1 MAKEMLM
8 KNKDDIVKLYVDGL
22 TQQQIADKYNTSKSS
37 IARLLRSVGIT
48 SKVIITEFEEC
59 QIIEL
64 YKSGI
69 IIKDIANEFNIGE
82 KRVSNILK
90 KYNIQ
95 ILPSYERQRKYSLND
110 HYFDCIDTQDKAYL
124 LGLLYADGCN
134 SNGHIVIRLQER
146 DRDILEKMNIALG
159 SNRPL
164 RFIDY
169 SSRSDCCQ
177 NQYSLDIVN
186 QYMSNQLSLLGMVP
200 NKSLVLEFPQWMNV
214 ELYSHFI
221 RGYFD
226 GDGYVS
232 KNYNNAKLTIIG
244 TKFFC
249 EKVKDILYK
258 DIGINACIYLCH
270 KNESTT
276 TRTLQIS
283 GRNQIKKFLDYI
295 YNNANLYLDRKYN
308 IYQSLYTDKNNTL
321 AV

>member
-8 KNKDDIVKLYVDGL
+8 ENKDDIVELYINGL

-37 IARLLRSVGIT
+37 IARFLRSLDIT
-48 SKVIITEFEEC
+48 SKIIITEFDE
-59 QIIEL
+59 QKIIEL
-64 YKSGI
+64 YKNGMT
-69 IIKDIANEFNIGE
+69 IKDIAKEFNIGDI
-82 KRVSNILK
+82 RVSDILK

-95 ILPSYERQRKYSLND
+95 ILPSYERLRKYSLNEN
-110 HYFDCIDTQDKAYL
+110 YFDCIDTQDKAYL

-134 SNGHIVIRLQER
+134 SNGHIFIRLQEK
-146 DRDILEKMNIALG
+146 DKDILEKMNVTLG
-159 SNRPL
+159 SDRPL

-169 SSRSDCCQ
+169 SSRSNYCQ

-186 QYMSNQLSLLGMVP
+186 QHMSNQLSLLGMVP
-200 NKSLVLEFPQWMNV
+200 NKSLILEFPQWMNA
-214 ELYSHFI
+214 ELYPHFI

-232 KNYNNAKLTIIG
+232 KNYNNAKLSIVS
-244 TKFFC
+244 TKAFC
-249 EKVKDILYK
+249 EKVKDIVSK

-270 KNESTT
+270 KNELTA

-283 GRNQIKKFLDYI
+283 GRNQIRKFLDYI

>member
-1 MAKEMLM
+1 MVKEILM
-8 KNKDDIVKLYVDGL
+8 KNKDDIIELYFNGL

-37 IARLLRSVGIT
+37 IARLLRSVGVT
-48 SKVIITEFEEC
+48 SKVIINKLDEC
-59 QIIEL
+59 QMVEL
-64 YKSGI
+64 YKSGM
-69 IIKDIANEFNIGE
+69 IIKDIANQFNIGE

-90 KYNIQ
+90 QYNIK
-95 ILPSYERQRKYSLND
+95 ILPSYERQRKYSLNES
-110 HYFDCIDTQDKAYL
+110 YFDCIDTQDKAYL

-134 SNGHIVIRLQER
+134 SNGHIAIRLQER
-146 DRDILEKMNIALG
+146 DKDILDKMNIALG
-159 SNRPL
+159 SDRPL

-169 SSRSDCCQ
+169 SSRSEYCQ
-177 NQYSLDIVN
+177 NQYSLEIVN
-186 QYMSNQLSLLGMVP
+186 QYMSNQLSLLGMIP
-200 NKSLVLEFPQWMNV
+200 NKSLVLEFPQWMNE

-232 KNYNNAKLTIIG
+232 NNYNNAKLSIVS
-244 TKFFC
+244 TKSFC

-283 GRNQIKKFLDYI
+283 GRNQIKKFLNYI
-295 YNNANLYLDRKYN
+295 YHNANLYLNRKYN

>member
-1 MAKEMLM
+1 MAKEMLI
-8 KNKDDIVKLYVDGL
+8 KNKDDIIKLYVDGL

-37 IARLLRSVGIT
+37 IARLLHRVGIT
-48 SKVIITEFEEC
+48 SKVIITEFDE
-59 QIIEL
+59 QQMIEM
-64 YKSGI
+64 YKNGT
-69 IIKDIANEFNIGE
+69 IIKDIANEFNIGDR
-82 KRVSNILK
+82 RVSDILK

-95 ILPSYERQRKYSLND
+95 IVPSYERQRKYSLNES
-110 HYFDCIDTQDKAYL
+110 YFDCIDTQDKAYL

-134 SNGHIVIRLQER
+134 SNGHIAIRLQEI
-146 DRDILEKMNIALG
+146 DRDILCKMNIILG
-159 SNRPL
+159 SDRPL

-169 SSRSDCCQ
+169 SSRNNSSQ

-186 QYMSNQLSLLGMVP
+186 QHMSNQLSLLGMVP
-200 NKSLVLEFPQWMNV
+200 NKSLILEFPQWMNA
-214 ELYSHFI
+214 ELYPHFI

-232 KNYNNAKLTIIG
+232 KNYNNAKLSIIS
-244 TKFFC
+244 TKAFC

-276 TRTLQIS
+276 TRALQIS

-308 IYQSLYTDKNNTL
+308 IYQSLYADKNNTL